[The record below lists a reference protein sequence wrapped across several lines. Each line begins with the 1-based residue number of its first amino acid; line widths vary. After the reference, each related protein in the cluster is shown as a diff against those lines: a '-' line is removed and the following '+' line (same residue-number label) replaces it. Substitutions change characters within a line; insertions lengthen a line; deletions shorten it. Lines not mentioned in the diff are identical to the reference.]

1 MTGAYSVVIPAYNAA
16 PTIAEAIAS
25 IMAQT
30 VAAQE
35 IIVVD
40 DGSTDAT
47 ASVVSGLNGPIRLV
61 SKPNGGPGSATT
73 AGFSRVTTPLVATL
87 DADDIW
93 LPTKMARQIE
103 TLDADP
109 GLTGVFTLARL
120 FRDGDAPDPDGA
132 GSVRRLWTRSTLL
145 FRTEAARAV
154 GDVVDL
160 PGNLGEMIDWLARSL
175 DLGHRHHMVEEIL
188 AMRRIRAGSLSSQ
201 LTAERSRGYLV
212 AVHQAIE
219 RRKALAARQ
228 ATGPA
233 S

>member
-1 MTGAYSVVIPAYNAA
+1 MTAYSVVIPAYNAA

-47 ASVVSGLNGPIRLV
+47 ASVVSGLEGPITLV
-61 SKPNGGPGSATT
+61 RKPNGGPGSATT
-73 AGFSRVTTPLVATL
+73 AGFDRVTTPLVATL
-87 DADDIW
+87 DADDLW
-93 LPTKMARQIE
+93 LSGKMARQIGE
-103 TLDADP
+103 LHADP

-120 FRDGDAPDPDGA
+120 FPDGEAPDPGGPGA
-132 GSVRRLWTRSTLL
+132 VRRLWTRSTLL

-154 GDVVDL
+154 GDFIDL
-160 PGNLGEMIDWLARSL
+160 PGNLGEVIDWLARSR
-175 DLGHRHHMVEEIL
+175 DLGHRHLMVEEIL
-188 AMRRIRAGSLSSQ
+188 AMRRVRAGSLSSN
-201 LTAERSRGYLV
+201 LSTDRSRGYLF

-219 RRKALAARQ
+219 RRKALAAAQ
-228 ATGPA
+228 ATGPTP
-233 S
+233 